1 MAGFSQDIFEGIS
14 GLKFLSTDTLEIKN
28 VFVWQGDTIRKDSIV
43 YADINNDCIRF
54 HYIDGNW
61 TKWFCDSDIKKAL
74 NHVHNDQDTIKT
86 NELIT
91 NVTFQNDTL
100 KIIEQGF
107 TWKVKIQNVETD
119 PVFNSWNKDYNDL
132 TNKPTLF
139 SGDYNDLTN
148 KPTIT
153 PGYNQSASYNKSTHI
168 FSIIDA
174 NGSVS
179 DTIPL
184 ATNVVDGLM
193 SKEDKAKLDSD
204 TDQSPENELNTNL
217 IFDVET
223 KELSIT
229 DAGGTRSVT
238 IDINVGN
245 DVNSYVGKIDVVSST
260 ISVTWPDSFSTT
272 NYFLRIDP
280 YYVETIGGKSIRI
293 SNAVYD
299 FVKTV
304 SGFSLKLDTVA
315 GFVEYFAADTT
326 NIYPI
331 EFGNYIAKEDIA
343 TSISSPGSDTKV
355 PSEKALKSLFDTFR
369 QMQYPSNG
377 IALSNGNSWLT
388 SIPDNHINWDAAYS
402 WGNHV
407 GLYRPISYVPSWSEI
422 TSTPFSFVSPSNGQI
437 IRYNSTSGKFENW
450 TPNYLTSFTEL
461 DPIFTSSSWYNTTNN
476 SSNWNTAYSWGN
488 HVGLYLQLSGGSLTG
503 NLTFTNDNNG
513 VNFYGG
519 AKVYKRSGSGITI
532 KRDNDDTD
540 PYIENYA
547 GTSWYKLWHEG
558 NDGSG
563 SGLDSDLLD
572 GYNASSFIKTYGTQ
586 NNNID
591 SDYGE
596 GFITFDP
603 IPTGTPPISSPN
615 IRTVNIGNDF
625 NRRTQLAFPYNSDKV
640 FFRRRTNS
648 VWQSW
653 NELWH
658 NNNDGSGS
666 GLDAD
671 LLDGQHSS
679 YFTPTND
686 SRLSDTRVPT
696 NATVTYSKVGIDLAS
711 SGTVTSSI
719 DLSSKSIGYITLSGN
734 TAFSFS
740 NYQLGK
746 TYILIV
752 TANGYTPS
760 FATSARH
767 VFVNGNETLGTVG
780 VFYIYLT
787 CIDATTGSEKLLTT
801 IMKGA

>member
-1 MAGFSQDIFEGIS
+1 MKRLFWIVIFSLFSMAGFSQDIFEGIS

-61 TKWFCDSDIKKAL
+61 TKWFCNSDIEKVV

-139 SGDYNDLTN
+139 SGSYNDLTN
-148 KPTIT
+148 KPTLFDGNYNSLT
-153 PGYNQSASYNKSTHI
+153 NKPTLFDGAYSSLTGKPTLLSQFTNDPGFLTSYTETDPTIYSWAKASTKPSYTASEVSALPNNATVTINGATKNLSTNPSFSISGGNAINAFYNQIA
-168 FSIIDA
+168 
-174 NGSVS
+174 
-179 DTIPL
+179 
-184 ATNVVDGLM
+184 
-193 SKEDKAKLDSD
+193 
-204 TDQSPENELNTNL
+204 
-217 IFDVET
+217 
-223 KELSIT
+223 
-229 DAGGTRSVT
+229 
-238 IDINVGN
+238 
-245 DVNSYVGKIDVVSST
+245 VSSNP
-260 ISVTWPDSFSTT
+260 ISVTWPSSMGDT
-272 NYFLRIDP
+272 NYFLNIRAWYDNT
-280 YYVETIGGKSIRI
+280 VSGKTVQIA
-293 SNAVYD
+293 NAVYD
-299 FVKTV
+299 FTKTAN
-304 SGFSLKLDTVA
+304 GFSMSLDTIA
-315 GFVEYFAADTT
+315 GYVEYFAADTT
-326 NIYPI
+326 NLYPMS
-331 EFGNYIAKEDIA
+331 FSNYLTPNDVVTTVGN
-343 TSISSPGSDTKV
+343 PGADNKV
-355 PSEKALKSLFDTFR
+355 PSEQAVR
-369 QMQYPSNG
+369 E
-377 IALSNGNSWLT
+377 ALS
-388 SIPDNHINWDAAYS
+388 
-402 WGNHV
+402 
-407 GLYRPISYVPSWSEI
+407 
-422 TSTPFSFVSPSNGQI
+422 SFVA
-437 IRYNSTSGKFENW
+437 
-450 TPNYLTSFTEL
+450 TET
-461 DPIFTSSSWYNTTNN
+461 DPVYTASSWYTTTNN
-476 SSNWNTAYSWGN
+476 SSNWNTAYGWGN
-488 HVGLYLQLSGGSLTG
+488 HAGLYLQLSGGSLTG

-532 KRDNDDTD
+532 KRDSGDTD

-558 NDGSG
+558 
-563 SGLDSDLLD
+563 
-572 GYNASSFIKTYGTQ
+572 
-586 NNNID
+586 
-591 SDYGE
+591 
-596 GFITFDP
+596 
-603 IPTGTPPISSPN
+603 
-615 IRTVNIGNDF
+615 
-625 NRRTQLAFPYNSDKV
+625 
-640 FFRRRTNS
+640 
-648 VWQSW
+648 
-653 NELWH
+653 
-658 NNNDGSGS
+658 NDGSGS

-760 FATSARH
+760 FATLARH
-767 VFVNGNETLGTVG
+767 VFVNGNETLDTVG